1 MESQQYNFE
10 CKTCGHRK
18 SWSSIFYEM
27 DEATNN
33 RLMTYVEHLYS
44 PNVYKFIWDK
54 DEFNRKE
61 VVRLYQSE
69 REHNLIY
76 YVDENHQ
83 LLCKYNPTQ
92 TTLNNVN
99 NWSEWESLLSSTINE
114 ETTDIWGFS
123 DEESNSWYSPNGATS
138 PVLFGATSRND
149 KKVEERTNLDWL
161 SEENPC
167 VEGEVQEDGLD
178 DHKDFEQERLDSKE
192 MSDLIQNI
200 MRAIEEKNLSLYDN
214 NNSSDSEEWSSSSSH
229 HEIEEESHSQQESN
243 GDNVN
248 DEVKIKL
255 DVDVQ
260 PLSEKPEPEQVTPPV
275 SSGGFWSYL
284 GY

>member
-1 MESQQYNFE
+1 M
-10 CKTCGHRK
+10 
-18 SWSSIFYEM
+18 
-27 DEATNN
+27 
-33 RLMTYVEHLYS
+33 
-44 PNVYKFIWDK
+44 
-54 DEFNRKE
+54 
-61 VVRLYQSE
+61 
-69 REHNLIY
+69 
-76 YVDENHQ
+76 
-83 LLCKYNPTQ
+83 
-92 TTLNNVN
+92 
-99 NWSEWESLLSSTINE
+99 
-114 ETTDIWGFS
+114 
-123 DEESNSWYSPNGATS
+123 
-138 PVLFGATSRND
+138 LFRS
-149 KKVEERTNLDWL
+149 
-161 SEENPC
+161 
-167 VEGEVQEDGLD
+167 
-178 DHKDFEQERLDSKE
+178 DFEQERLDSKE

-275 SSGGFWSYL
+275 SSGGFWLYL